1 MYLFSRPFSRI
12 IAFVCSQSVSWW
24 LFSKADWNLTVVH
37 MKPNE
42 KQHLIT
48 FPSYACLWFQNV
60 MDVWSCCFPE
70 PEPECNLDLSLPA
83 PVNSG
88 GANLK
93 GPRCPRIGLRALQWM
108 LVVFLLAST
117 IHPTWIYILSRC
129 ETKGFFQV
137 TNHFPWRSSNFVPQ
151 RCFFKKET

>member
-1 MYLFSRPFSRI
+1 M
-12 IAFVCSQSVSWW
+12 
-24 LFSKADWNLTVVH
+24 
-37 MKPNE
+37 
-42 KQHLIT
+42 T
-48 FPSYACLWFQNV
+48 FPSYACLRFQNV

-70 PEPECNLDLSLPA
+70 PDPECNLDLSLPA

-93 GPRCPRIGLRALQWM
+93 GPRCPLIGLRAPQWM
-108 LVVFLLAST
+108 LVVFLLASA

-129 ETKGFFQV
+129 ETKSFFQV

-151 RCFFKKET
+151 RCFFLKRNLTSRFVNTVHMFLMWSWELQRGRATLKEHLSWRCVEHEILLT